1 MLDKGHCE
9 KRCSGAINCF
19 TATTTAVTA
28 IKQKVYVK
36 FRAFVLLE
44 PPHE

>member
-1 MLDKGHCE
+1 MFDKVHG
-9 KRCSGAINCF
+9 KRYSGAFTCC